1 MLPILRL
8 EIECSRCKTPRDVD
22 LCALRR
28 PPTTFVHELVGAVG
42 LSEVQERRQTPSGH
56 AAPACTAPAASGG
69 GQVMWSRLL
78 LLVTLVVSAVWS
90 ISIGYAFCPE
100 RPPCHGCGCKGGPG
114 YRSPDGHCVGF
125 KELDK
130 VCGNPPSRCVFEN
143 APGTG
148 ENRECALA
156 PRQPVKKTPD

>member
-1 MLPILRL
+1 MAGDQVLTLPDAAR
-8 EIECSRCKTPRDVD
+8 CRSSRTPARADD
-22 LCALRR
+22 MRARSR
-28 PPTTFVHELVGAVG
+28 PAVG

-156 PRQPVKKTPD
+156 PRQSVKKTPD